1 MIMKKT
7 MKELLEFIEETVLI
21 RKELISN
28 NLFKFCIKLLFVKNL
43 KKIS

>member
-21 RKELISN
+21 RYLYDFSN
-28 NLFKFCIKLLFVKNL
+28 LLYFKGKYFNFQ
-43 KKIS
+43 

>member
-21 RKELISN
+21 RYLYDFSNLLYFKAIYLIFNKECVS
-28 NLFKFCIKLLFVKNL
+28 
-43 KKIS
+43 